1 MNRSKKIFFS
11 ILIAL
16 AIIAVVVILF
26 ISPITKYVIEKYD
39 TKYTGREI
47 KMDWAYVNPFTG
59 HFYFRNLKIYEFQ
72 SDSIFISA
80 SGASL
85 NISLRK
91 LLHKTFEVNELIFDN
106 PKATITQER
115 KIYNFTDLIQ
125 KFSSKDTSNLIKT
138 VVRRNFPSIKITNGE
153 IYYREKLI
161 PVNVSIKNLTFESAE
176 KLTTNDTFVSKFSF
190 IPGEGSGNFKGDF
203 NLNVKS
209 KDYYLAA
216 VINKLDLQV
225 IQQYLKEL
233 SFYGK
238 FRATLDADIKAKGN
252 FSNGE
257 KITAT
262 GMLGVNDFHFGK
274 TSREDYAS
282 FKKLT
287 IGINEISPENHKY
300 VFDSILLNA
309 PYLKYE
315 RYDYLNNA
323 QMMFG
328 KKGSKYYAAKADA
341 DKFNLILTIGR
352 YVKILSRNFFSS
364 YYKLNRLAISDGDL
378 EFNDYHTSEK
388 FAINFKPLNIIADS
402 IDKNHARATV
412 YFKSGIKPYGN
423 GNIKLSINPKDSGD
437 FDLNYQLQKLPAS
450 LFNPYVLSY
459 TSFPLD
465 RGTIEFNGKWK
476 VRNSD
481 IQSEN
486 HFVVIDPRVGKR
498 VRNKD
503 TKWLPAPLIMAF
515 IRENGNVIDY
525 DIPITG
531 NLKNPKFH
539 LQNVIWDLITNIFVK
554 PVTIPYRHE
563 VRSIENEIEKS
574 LSLKWQM
581 RNSVLQSNQKDFIA
595 KMSDFLKKNPDA
607 TITVSPELYE
617 EKEKEHILFFEAKKK
632 YLLATSNIN
641 GAALSEED
649 SLKIDKMSVKD
660 SVFVHFLNS
669 RMKTSMLFTIQ
680 DKCKRYIGTKIIN
693 SKWNQLK
700 VERVDVF
707 LDYFKQKQVDKQ
719 IKIAA
724 SKSVIP
730 FNGFSF
736 YKIAYNGV
744 LPEPLMKAY
753 QQIDELNKEAPRKKF
768 EKQRKKIFG
777 LF

>member
-1 MNRSKKIFFS
+1 MNKFKKIGL
-11 ILIAL
+11 LITITA
-16 AIIAVVVILF
+16 AIIVVVVILF
-26 ISPITKYVIEKYD
+26 ISPITKYAIEKYD
-39 TKYTGREI
+39 VKYTGREI

-59 HFYFRNLKIYEFQ
+59 HFYFRNLKIYESK

-80 SGASL
+80 YGASL

-91 LLHKTFEVNELIFDN
+91 LFRKSFEVNELIFDN
-106 PKATITQER
+106 PIAVITQER

-125 KFSSKDTSNLIKT
+125 RFSSEDTSNPVKSA
-138 VVRRNFPSIKITNGE
+138 VRRNFPSIKITNGE
-153 IYYREKLI
+153 IYYREKLTPI
-161 PVNVSIKNLTFESAE
+161 NISIKNLIFESAE
-176 KLTTNDTFVSKFSF
+176 KLATTDTFISKFSF
-190 IPGEGSGNFKGDF
+190 IPSEGNGTFKGDF
-203 NLNVKS
+203 NLNLKN

-216 VINKLDLQV
+216 VINKLDLQFF
-225 IQQYLKEL
+225 QQYLKEL

-238 FRATLDADIKAKGN
+238 FRATFDADIKAKGN

-257 KITAT
+257 KIIAS
-262 GMLGVNDFHFGK
+262 GILGVNDFHFGK
-274 TSREDYAS
+274 TRSEDYAS
-282 FKKLT
+282 FKKLI
-287 IGINEISPENHKY
+287 IGINEISPVNHKY
-300 VFDSILLNA
+300 VFDSILLEA

-352 YVKILSRNFFSS
+352 YVRILSRNFFSS
-364 YYKLNRLAISDGDL
+364 YYKLNRLAIRDADL

-388 FAINFKPLNIIADS
+388 FAINFKPLNITADS
-402 IDKNHARATV
+402 IDKNHARAMV

-423 GNIKLSINPKDSGD
+423 ANLNLSINPKDSGD
-437 FDLNYQLQKLPAS
+437 FDINYQLQKLPAS
-450 LFNPYVLSY
+450 LFNPYILSY

-476 VRNSD
+476 VRNSE

-486 HFVVIDPRVGKR
+486 HFLVIDPRVGKR
-498 VRNKD
+498 IKNKD

-525 DIPITG
+525 QIPITG

-539 LQNVIWDLITNIFVK
+539 LKNVIWDLITNIFVK

-563 VRSIENEIEKS
+563 VRSVENEIEKS
-574 LSLKWQM
+574 LTLKWQM
-581 RNSVLQSNQKDFIA
+581 RNSALQSNQKDFIV

-632 YLLATSNIN
+632 YLIATSNISDV
-641 GAALSEED
+641 AMSEKD

-660 SVFVHFLNS
+660 SVFVHFLNN
-669 RMKTSMLFTIQ
+669 RIKTTMLFTIQ
-680 DKCKRYIGTKIIN
+680 DKCKRFIGTKIIN
-693 SKWNQLK
+693 DKWNQLK
-700 VERVDVF
+700 EDRVNVF
-707 LDYFKQKQVDKQ
+707 LDYFKQKQVEKQ

-724 SKSVIP
+724 SKSIIP

-744 LPEPLMKAY
+744 LPEPLIKAY
-753 QQIDELNKEAPRKKF
+753 QQIDELNTEAPRKKF